1 MKCSLQI
8 KQADEVFFF
17 LLLLFFLAYLR
28 FVKEVTVSFI
38 HQMTTF
44 CVKCV
49 SLKGVKSVNE

>member
-38 HQMTTF
+38 HQMTT
-44 CVKCV
+44 
-49 SLKGVKSVNE
+49 